1 MFNDLLDA
9 EFGAAMTG
17 SVDETSETAMSDLQ
31 KALSLRDDA
40 VSTSNTTTSAV
51 MDDET
56 ELLESTVFQKGLY
69 NAASSCFL
77 VQSKTYGDDLR
88 LDFLP
93 AVVIELKV
101 WDFCILSFY
110 FSFIQIPLLHDDNS
124 NLIRRSQ
131 QDICWYTW
139 IEVRRVKDILL
150 QTEKMAMVNPSQ
162 NLLLLV
168 VVGGLWEA
176 SRKV

>member
-40 VSTSNTTTSAV
+40 VSTSNTITSAV
-51 MDDET
+51 LDDET

-101 WDFCILSFY
+101 WDFCILSFIL
-110 FSFIQIPLLHDDNS
+110 SFRSRYYMMTYNS
-124 NLIRRSQ
+124 NLIRRSR